1 MESGHKKLYRSRKEH
16 VIAGVAGGM
25 GDYFGIDPVVVRV
38 VFLLLALASMGFA
51 FVFYLVLIFAIPKEP
66 GEDVPVDKKAKIQEV
81 AKGVREGVQAVAS
94 NIKEKTK
101 DSKRPLSDKRNVVG
115 ILFIIIGV
123 IAILNQVFP
132 GYRFEWHLFWPGI
145 VILLGLYVIFSGGR
159 KP

>member
-25 GDYFGIDPVVVRV
+25 GEYFGIDPVVVRV

-66 GEDVPVDKKAKIQEV
+66 GEDVPIDKKAKIQEV
-81 AKGVREGVQAVAS
+81 VKGVQEGVQAVAS

-101 DSKRPLSDKRNVVG
+101 DNKRPLSDKRNVVG
-115 ILFIIIGV
+115 VLFIIVGV
-123 IAILNQVFP
+123 VAIFNQIFP
-132 GYRFEWHLFWPGI
+132 GYRFEWHLFWPVVFI
-145 VILLGLYVIFSGGR
+145 FLGLYVIFGGER